1 MALGSTARITQL
13 YRSEIKL
20 AKECRAME
28 RREKIEAKLLNYA
41 EAIRNRIGYL
51 DDNLADHSPKMVC
64 LSLMILCRAAPAEDV
79 NIK

>member
-1 MALGSTARITQL
+1 
-13 YRSEIKL
+13 
-20 AKECRAME
+20 ME

-64 LSLMILCRAAPAEDV
+64 LSLMILCPSYGVSSENVQHPRRT
-79 NIK
+79 